1 MIASDTSVGIAMLS
15 KWRCNR
21 GLISML
27 PAVGFNAAT
36 YWHFSTVF
44 IASLLMSFS
53 ARSPGAAAREM
64 ADCVL
69 YLSSSGRLKSSMK

>member
-1 MIASDTSVGIAMLS
+1 MIASDTSVGIAMLKVV

-44 IASLLMSFS
+44 IASLLMSYQC
-53 ARSPGAAAREM
+53 P
-64 ADCVL
+64 
-69 YLSSSGRLKSSMK
+69 